1 MFRISAFQGE
11 HKKTDTADKVNHL
24 MRRLDAVKVTGKKIN
39 LIMVD
44 FEFAGTPDRQADKY
58 DEN

>member
-1 MFRISAFQGE
+1 MFRIITFQGE
-11 HKKTDTADKVNHL
+11 HKKTDTADKINHL
-24 MRRLDAVKVTGKKIN
+24 MRRLDAVEVTGKKIN

-44 FEFAGTPDRQADKY
+44 FELAGTPDREAGKY